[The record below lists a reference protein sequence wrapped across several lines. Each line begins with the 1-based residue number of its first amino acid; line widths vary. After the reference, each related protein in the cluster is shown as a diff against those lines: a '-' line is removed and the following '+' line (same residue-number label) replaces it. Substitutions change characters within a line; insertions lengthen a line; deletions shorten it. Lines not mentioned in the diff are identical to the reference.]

1 MTATETIILQPSRTS
16 HRRPVSKARTVPR
29 VLTDI
34 PIAAILILQAF
45 MSIRL
50 LHASIANGDESLYI
64 YSGHQLI
71 HEFWHGGGSPYY
83 ETYFSGAPV
92 IYPVLAAMA
101 DHIGGLML
109 VRLMSLAFMLTAT
122 GLLYATTR
130 RLFGYWPAAV
140 AIGLFASLGITQ
152 SLGVLATYDTMA
164 LMLMAAAAY
173 CAVRAATS
181 TSARWLLLV
190 PALMLAANATKYAS
204 LLFDPVIIIMAAL
217 LLRPASWRRV
227 TQRAAVLASTTVVM
241 LSVVALLAG
250 TSYIKGMLATTLARK
265 SGNAGVQ
272 FGWSV
277 ATPIQVLLNS
287 WDWVGPVVCL
297 GALALLVAGSF
308 QRERKHLALLG
319 LCVTA
324 GLLVVLEYVHLRSL
338 VSANKHEDFGAWFMC
353 IAAGYALARGAELA
367 RPWYGKLP
375 FIAAAV
381 AATAAVAVTYVA
393 KPPGAGGGS
402 NVIIPQAQ
410 AMRPYLTSPGSREFL
425 LAGQQG
431 ALEIPYYLHVSIPWN
446 HVTNDNYIKYQV
458 PGHPDTFL
466 TGSAGFK
473 AAIRG
478 HYFAL
483 ISFPAGALVNGNDR
497 SYVAVVRSTPGYI
510 LVSTVGGPTYI
521 YAPDYPR

>member
-1 MTATETIILQPSRTS
+1 
-16 HRRPVSKARTVPR
+16 
-29 VLTDI
+29 
-34 PIAAILILQAF
+34 

-50 LHASIANGDESLYI
+50 LHASIATGDESLYI

-71 HEFWHGGGSPYY
+71 HELWHGGGSPYY

-92 IYPVLAAMA
+92 IYPVLAAMV
-101 DHIGGLML
+101 DHIGGLVL

-122 GLLYATTR
+122 GLLYAITR
-130 RLFGYWPAAV
+130 RLFGYWPAVV

-152 SLGVLATYDTMA
+152 SLAVLATYDTMA
-164 LMLMAAAAY
+164 LMLMATAAY

-181 TSARWLLLV
+181 TSFKWLLLL
-190 PALMLAANATKYAS
+190 PALLLAANATKYAS
-204 LLFDPVIIIMAAL
+204 LLFDPVIISMAAL

-227 TQRAAVLASTTVVM
+227 TQRAAVLASTTAVL

-250 TSYIKGMLATTLARK
+250 TSYIKGILATTLARK
-265 SGNAGVQ
+265 SGNAGVP

-277 ATPIQVLLNS
+277 ATPMQVLLTS
-287 WDWVGPVVCL
+287 WDWIGLVACL
-297 GALALLVAGSF
+297 GALALLVAAPF
-308 QRERKHLALLG
+308 RRERRHVALLG
-319 LCVTA
+319 LCVSA

-353 IAAGYALARGAELA
+353 ISAGYALARGAELA
-367 RPWYGKLP
+367 RHWYGKLP
-375 FIAAAV
+375 FIAVAV

-393 KPPGAGGGS
+393 KPTGALDGS

-410 AMRPYLTSPGSREFL
+410 AMRPYLTSPGSRRFL

-431 ALEIPYYLHVSIPWN
+431 ALEIPYYLHINIPWSQ
-446 HVTNDNYIKYQV
+446 VTNDNYIKYQV
-458 PGHPDTFL
+458 PGRPDTFIE
-466 TGSAGFK
+466 GPAGFK
-473 AAIRG
+473 AAIRD

-483 ISFPAGALVNGNDR
+483 VSFPAGALVNGNDR
-497 SYVAVVRSTPGYI
+497 AYVATVTSTPGYI

-521 YAPDYPR
+521 YAPDYPRWEAAHHGHM